1 MTIPVLI
8 VDDST
13 VARRQLQRSLPEH
26 WDISIS
32 TAANGQEAMAAIHA
46 GKGELTFLDL
56 TMPEMDGYQVLEKI
70 RAEKLETTVIVVS
83 ADIQPEARRRVMELG
98 ALDFI
103 HKPVDIEK
111 LSSILVEYGLISAE
125 T

>member
-1 MTIPVLI
+1 
-8 VDDST
+8 
-13 VARRQLQRSLPEH
+13 
-26 WDISIS
+26 
-32 TAANGQEAMAAIHA
+32 
-46 GKGELTFLDL
+46 
-56 TMPEMDGYQVLEKI
+56 MPEMDGYQVLEKI